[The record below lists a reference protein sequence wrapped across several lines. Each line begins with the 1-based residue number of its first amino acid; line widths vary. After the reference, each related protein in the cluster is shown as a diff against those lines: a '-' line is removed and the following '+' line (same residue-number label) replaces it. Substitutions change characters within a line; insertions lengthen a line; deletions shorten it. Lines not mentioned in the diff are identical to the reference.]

1 MAGGNRGLLSSLG
14 VNDSHPFFNN
24 PLDET
29 RAVWCLSE
37 VPHALKLLRN
47 HFLDHGFI
55 LPSGTAIS
63 KDTVRD
69 LMNVDGPELKIAHK
83 LTPLHVN
90 VSGME
95 RQKVRL
101 AAQLFSGT
109 TAAAIRSKWPDKQE
123 MANFFQLVNDAFDVL
138 NSRIKTGKLPHQ
150 SAYGLALD
158 AQDHVL
164 DAMSVMLANTHAIGK
179 KILLPF
185 QKGFL
190 LSIAATKGLFNDI
203 RSRFGAHYFMT
214 TRLNQDCLENFFSQV
229 RGLGHHH
236 DHPTTRHRST

>member
-1 MAGGNRGLLSSLG
+1 MFPARSDRRCDWWHNFSQEQ
-14 VNDSHPFFNN
+14 H
-24 PLDET
+24 
-29 RAVWCLSE
+29 AV
-37 VPHALKLLRN
+37 
-47 HFLDHGFI
+47 
-55 LPSGTAIS
+55 
-63 KDTVRD
+63 
-69 LMNVDGPELKIAHK
+69 
-83 LTPLHVN
+83 
-90 VSGME
+90 
-95 RQKVRL
+95 
-101 AAQLFSGT
+101 
-109 TAAAIRSKWPDKQE
+109 AAIRYMWPDKQA

-158 AQDHVL
+158 AQDHVF

-214 TRLNQDCLENFFSQV
+214 TRLNQDCLENDEKSVEEQRNCSEYLSV
-229 RGLGHHH
+229 QLLNGVSLVVDVNDGGGDDDTSRILEELSA
-236 DHPTTRHRST
+236 DETSTVFRERDAC